1 MINYFYDLP
10 YELQLL
16 CYKYSNKS
24 VIPNFRKNYYS
35 AFIIQS
41 FWRRYL
47 IYRSIIRPLRQNA
60 SLFID

>member
-24 VIPNFRKNYYS
+24 VIPNFNS